1 MTQQVYSLSISARAI
16 LNLHSLNNEGG
27 EGNQIQTRMVDIVYY
42 DEEGKPRQAN
52 VNAIS
57 GDMFKHIQVE
67 HLQRIAKEKELAL
80 CKSCIKVDPNR
91 ISADPDFQNQ
101 AGKQK
106 RIKVD
111 GKDKFTF
118 ELTDSQAIDLMV
130 AKCVVDDLAG
140 NLVTQKGD
148 LNPREARSLPRKS
161 VMEYGWVTGIP
172 NATFT
177 DSHFHVKYVREKAEN
192 KDINDRSSNLGQS
205 IFHRPVNSGVY
216 AIVSN
221 FEISRIGYNDI
232 NQQYVA
238 NVDRQARYKAL
249 LESILYSF
257 IQMNGAMRNTQLPH
271 LVALH
276 GVVAVSHGIAPAPTV
291 SPINPAFVGEIKGTR
306 DVLNAIHGNAVI
318 DVHEFA
324 DLKSLAAIMQGLI
337 QNTEPYTMKIGTS
350 N

>member
-1 MTQQVYSLSISARAI
+1 MNQQVYSLSISARAI

-57 GDMFKHIQVE
+57 GDTFKHIQAE
-67 HLQRIAKEKELAL
+67 HLHRIAVEKGLTL
-80 CKSCIKVDPNR
+80 CAACQRFDANR
-91 ISADPDFQNQ
+91 MSADPDFREWLKSKPTQVQ
-101 AGKQK
+101 VLD
-106 RIKVD
+106 RLVSHCTI
-111 GKDKFTF
+111 
-118 ELTDSQAIDLMV
+118 
-130 AKCVVDDLAG
+130 DDLEG
-140 NLVTQKGD
+140 NLVTEGG
-148 LNPREARSLPRKS
+148 SSVPRKS
-161 VMEYGWVTGIP
+161 IAEFGWIVGVPEAVT
-172 NATFT
+172 T
-177 DSHFHVKYVREKAEN
+177 DDYFHVKYVPDRREKPAD
-192 KDINDRSSNLGQS
+192 KDEREGNLGQS
-205 IFHRPVNSGVY
+205 IFHRPASSGVY

-232 NQQYVA
+232 NQQYVE

-257 IQMNGAMRNTQLPH
+257 VQMNGAMRNTQLPH

-276 GVVAVSHGIAPAPTV
+276 GIVAVSHGIAPAPTV

-306 DVLNAIHGNAVI
+306 EVLNAIHGNAII

-337 QNTEPYTMKIGTS
+337 QNTEPYTMKSGTS

>member
-1 MTQQVYSLSISARAI
+1 MDQQVYSLSISARAI

-57 GDMFKHIQVE
+57 GDTFKHIQAE
-67 HLQRIAKEKELAL
+67 HLHRIAVEKGLTL
-80 CKSCIKVDPNR
+80 CAACQRFDANR
-91 ISADPDFQNQ
+91 MSADPDFREWLKSKPTQVQ
-101 AGKQK
+101 VLD
-106 RIKVD
+106 RLVSHCTI
-111 GKDKFTF
+111 
-118 ELTDSQAIDLMV
+118 
-130 AKCVVDDLAG
+130 DDLEG
-140 NLVTQKGD
+140 NLVTEGG
-148 LNPREARSLPRKS
+148 SSVPRKS
-161 VMEYGWVTGIP
+161 IAEFGWIVGVPEAVT
-172 NATFT
+172 T
-177 DSHFHVKYVREKAEN
+177 DDYFHVKYVPDRREKPAD
-192 KDINDRSSNLGQS
+192 KDEREGNLGQS
-205 IFHRPVNSGVY
+205 IFHRPASSGVY

-232 NQQYVA
+232 NQQYVE

-291 SPINPAFVGEIKGTR
+291 SPINPTFVGEIKGTR
-306 DVLNAIHGNAVI
+306 DVLNAIHGNEVI